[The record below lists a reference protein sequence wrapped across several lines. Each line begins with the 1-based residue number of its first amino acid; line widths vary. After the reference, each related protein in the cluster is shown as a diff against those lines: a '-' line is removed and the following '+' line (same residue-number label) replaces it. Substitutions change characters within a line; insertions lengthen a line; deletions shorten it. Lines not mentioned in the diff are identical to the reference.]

1 MYEKFFSLDDL
12 PFDGL
17 PDPRFYFVG
26 NCQHSALEVLT
37 SNLSRNGAICVL
49 SGPSGSGKTTLVRML
64 IRSLPKRMAI
74 ISIDDPRLDEHM
86 LLATI
91 LRASGVVA
99 TSFESIAELTLK
111 LRRLLEH
118 SVQSGIV
125 TTVILDEA
133 QGLSDEVIEQIRL
146 ISNIEGELG
155 KMINFLLVGQE
166 DLISNL
172 NKPMHKMFVGRV
184 KAFASINALKRDEV
198 HSYINFRMQMA
209 GCHDPVFTTEAIN
222 TLYKGTGGLPRIIN
236 SVADRALCIAFNAQ
250 KKRISSHMVKKAIEV
265 VRRKKSIFVIGFKAF
280 FKSLILTLFAKIP
293 LLLCGVAISC
303 AVFFASYHYL
313 PRYIDS
319 QSLLSM
325 VQKDELLQKNY
336 ARALSV
342 IVPAHDKASREVKL
356 FKASVNESLF
366 KSDSIDTLIKIWGY
380 QREDL
385 DKASCIDLSRV
396 NLECR
401 VEQQDFDFIKMV
413 NRPVVISMRND
424 DLIPFYAVLY
434 KTSDSVSEIILNN
447 RLWKVKTAYVK
458 DHYDGEFTLIGV
470 AEPSG
475 KSRDRNKNSLDDFF
489 DRVSKSS
496 FVKVFYN
503 FAKALDG
510 ENEALKIDADSDLS
524 SKDMKKLYL
533 LFKDL
538 SSDYD
543 LNYSLYDNLSG
554 RGPYLEKN

>member
-1 MYEKFFSLDDL
+1 ME
-12 PFDGL
+12 
-17 PDPRFYFVG
+17 
-26 NCQHSALEVLT
+26 NHW
-37 SNLSRNGAICVL
+37 
-49 SGPSGSGKTTLVRML
+49 
-64 IRSLPKRMAI
+64 
-74 ISIDDPRLDEHM
+74 
-86 LLATI
+86 
-91 LRASGVVA
+91 
-99 TSFESIAELTLK
+99 
-111 LRRLLEH
+111 RR
-118 SVQSGIV
+118 
-125 TTVILDEA
+125 
-133 QGLSDEVIEQIRL
+133 
-146 ISNIEGELG
+146 
-155 KMINFLLVGQE
+155 
-166 DLISNL
+166 
-172 NKPMHKMFVGRV
+172 
-184 KAFASINALKRDEV
+184 
-198 HSYINFRMQMA
+198 
-209 GCHDPVFTTEAIN
+209 
-222 TLYKGTGGLPRIIN
+222 
-236 SVADRALCIAFNAQ
+236 
-250 KKRISSHMVKKAIEV
+250 
-265 VRRKKSIFVIGFKAF
+265 
-280 FKSLILTLFAKIP
+280 
-293 LLLCGVAISC
+293 
-303 AVFFASYHYL
+303 
-313 PRYIDS
+313 
-319 QSLLSM
+319 
-325 VQKDELLQKNY
+325 
-336 ARALSV
+336 
-342 IVPAHDKASREVKL
+342 REVKL

-510 ENEALKIDADSDLS
+510 ENEALKIDADSALS

-538 SSDYD
+538 SSDDD